1 MLNLVMERS
10 ALFGASV
17 PLHPQKQLSQT
28 NSTPRSGGLLVVGR
42 QLTSQERTQKRHRS
56 LRHKVESL
64 ATFRCGVVVL
74 LLPRVTLSSN
84 LLKCFQVVGRPDRP
98 RLAVY
103 RSNNHIY
110 AQVIDDTAGNTLC
123 TASTLTKD
131 IRQSLN
137 GSSGGNKDAA
147 ELVGKRIAELCLA
160 KNIAKVSFDR
170 GGHIYHGRIKALADA
185 AREGGLNF

>member
-56 LRHKVESL
+56 LRHK
-64 ATFRCGVVVL
+64 
-74 LLPRVTLSSN
+74 
-84 LLKCFQVVGRPDRP
+84 VVGRPDRP